1 MMRSIHL
8 AALALLATASPAFA
22 EGMRIEPGQWEFT
35 TTSPGAMGG
44 PPTKKVRTEC
54 IRDDSMTPQRFTA
67 ELKGCQISDPKSDD
81 TSMSWK
87 MSCPSPAGSM
97 NGTGSFRSSGSTVS
111 GTLEMTRK
119 MGAQEFPMTNN
130 WSGRRLGACQ

>member
-1 MMRSIHL
+1 MRRSIQL
-8 AALALLATASPAFA
+8 AALALLATASPAVA

-44 PPTKKVRTEC
+44 TPAKNVRTEC
-54 IRDDSMTPQRFTA
+54 IREDSMTPQRFTA
-67 ELKGCQISDPKSDD
+67 GMKGCQISEPTFDES
-81 TSMSWK
+81 SMSWK

-97 NGTGSFRSSGSTVS
+97 SGSGSFRSSGSSVS
-111 GTLEMTRK
+111 GSVEMTMK
-119 MGAQEFPMTNN
+119 MGAQEFPMTSN